1 MRRSN
6 SIYGTVDLL
15 ILRTLSVSGPMHG
28 LAIADEVHQVS
39 DEQLMLDDSALY
51 PALHRLEDEGLI
63 EGEWKVSERGRR
75 ARFYDLTPSGRHH
88 LKEAMEQWIRH
99 ADAIN
104 KVLRIAWSDAR

>member
-39 DEQLMLDDSALY
+39 DEQLMLDDSAL
-51 PALHRLEDEGLI
+51 
-63 EGEWKVSERGRR
+63 SERGRR